1 MKQTDY
7 LKKFKHNDPH
17 ALAFFVA
24 NGYVIYDDAF
34 DIKFIESCRKFFLD
48 RIYVLKDNVS
58 KGKIEED
65 YHGWSITLINEFYR
79 TKLFS
84 EYLYSKNTIKI
95 LKEILGPDI
104 AVLGYDTLFINA
116 PTCNDPV
123 LKKTVHTDTWTGTS
137 ANSIMA
143 KVFLTDVDAY
153 NGLTVFPGTHLQGII
168 PVRNR
173 TVDPSLKLDFQEINL
188 VNSKAGDFVI
198 WHPLLLHSTSG
209 NSDKNIRMSI
219 TSRYTSTETEFSSQ
233 ERALGYKTIK
243 VGPMNQIRR
252 LIGNDNLTPFRTY
265 GGHAGIDRRLS
276 DLYEYGNYEKL
287 KDYSQLLEGMKS
299 DD

>member
-1 MKQTDY
+1 MSQTDY
-7 LKKFKHNDPH
+7 LKKFKHNDSH

-24 NGYVIYDDAF
+24 NGYVVYDDAF
-34 DIKFIESCRKFFLD
+34 DITLINACRNFFLS
-48 RIYVLKDNVS
+48 RIRVLKDYVS
-58 KGKIEED
+58 MGKIEED
-65 YHGWSITLINEFYR
+65 YHGWSITLIDEFYK
-79 TKLFS
+79 TSLFK
-84 EYLYSKNTIKI
+84 EYLYSRNTIKI

-104 AVLGYDTLFINA
+104 AILGYDTLFINA

-123 LKKTVHTDTWTGTS
+123 LKKSVHTDTWTGTS
-137 ANSIMA
+137 VNSIMT

-153 NGLTVFPGTHLQGII
+153 NGLTIFPGSHLQGII

-173 TVDPSLKLDFQEINL
+173 SVDPALNLEFREINL
-188 VNSKAGDFVI
+188 ENSKAGDFII
-198 WHPLLLHSTSG
+198 WHPLLLHSTTG

-219 TSRYTSTETEFSSQ
+219 TSRYTSTETDFSSQ

-243 VGPMNQIRR
+243 VGPMNQIKR
-252 LIGNDNLTPFRTY
+252 LVGNDHLTPLRTY
-265 GGHAGIDRRLS
+265 GGYAGIDRRLS

-287 KDYSQLLEGMKS
+287 KDYSEFLKGIKS